1 MHVGSVRDTPRGY
14 SRAEDV
20 PLLRGPHHCKYC
32 LCAPCIILQPPVF
45 LRGSCDPHPAN
56 SEKRHML
63 YKKFW
68 RCLSTLGVWKDE
80 GYLQHKETRTARE
93 DKRDIMPKCIVE
105 VSYKLLFLLCQY
117 YHYFI
122 FRKFEGDIPATMAIT
137 GTSLVPLMPAT
148 GKTTGKTTWMVL
160 KIAQMTQMRTYNE
173 LLVNIKITNHHNH
186 HHFHCHLELSQ
197 VAPHLP
203 PALTLHSSHPHR
215 QPQV

>member
-93 DKRDIMPKCIVE
+93 DKRDIMPKCIVV

-122 FRKFEGDIPATMAIT
+122 FRKFEGDIPATMANT

-160 KIAQMTQMRTYNE
+160 KKAQMTQMRTYNE

>member
-148 GKTTGKTTWMVL
+148 GKTTWMVL

>member
-93 DKRDIMPKCIVE
+93 DKRDIMLKCIVD
-105 VSYKLLFLLCQY
+105 KLLFLLCQY

-160 KIAQMTQMRTYNE
+160 KKAQMTQMRTYNE